1 VRVAAVMAVARAV
14 ARAVVVRVAE
24 KVVVVEM
31 RAAAIVEVAGTVV
44 APVRPPEARAVRK
57 VAVRAMAAM
66 VEAAQAEGGVVSVA
80 TAAVVK
86 AAVARAAAARAA
98 AAREVVAKAVAV
110 RVAVAKAVV
119 ARAVVAMVAAAR
131 AMQPLLLRIATGA
144 AHHGLRLK
152 LHLLAAA
159 ETVEAETVVGAR
171 VGVRRGTAV
180 AVATV
185 EVEEELCGC
194 ARSPLR
200 ATQARRIPVHA
211 ASAGHRPAVAVG
223 WPGQRVTMT

>member
-1 VRVAAVMAVARAV
+1 VTKVGVRAV
-14 ARAVVVRVAE
+14 ATGVA
-24 KVVVVEM
+24 KG
-31 RAAAIVEVAGTVV
+31 A
-44 APVRPPEARAVRK
+44 
-57 VAVRAMAAM
+57 AMAA
-66 VEAAQAEGGVVSVA
+66 AA
-80 TAAVVK
+80 TAV
-86 AAVARAAAARAA
+86 
-98 AAREVVAKAVAV
+98 ETAVAV

>member
-1 VRVAAVMAVARAV
+1 
-14 ARAVVVRVAE
+14 
-24 KVVVVEM
+24 
-31 RAAAIVEVAGTVV
+31 
-44 APVRPPEARAVRK
+44 
-57 VAVRAMAAM
+57 
-66 VEAAQAEGGVVSVA
+66 
-80 TAAVVK
+80 
-86 AAVARAAAARAA
+86 
-98 AAREVVAKAVAV
+98 
-110 RVAVAKAVV
+110 
-119 ARAVVAMVAAAR
+119 
-131 AMQPLLLRIATGA
+131 
-144 AHHGLRLK
+144 
-152 LHLLAAA
+152 
-159 ETVEAETVVGAR
+159 VVGAR